1 MAKNKVTIELNKKG
15 VGELLKSKDME
26 EALQKVAQEHS
37 GGWETDTKVMG
48 TRVIASIFSA
58 DRDKVSEEL
67 DSHRIV
73 GGLGR

>member
-1 MAKNKVTIELNKKG
+1 MAKVKIELNKKG

-26 EALQKVAQEHS
+26 KALEQLAKDHAGS
-37 GGWETDTKVMG
+37 WETDTKVMG
-48 TRVIASIFSA
+48 SRVIASIYSV

-73 GGLGR
+73 GGLQR

>member
-1 MAKNKVTIELNKKG
+1 MAKVKIELNKKG
-15 VGELLKSKDME
+15 VGELLKSKDMQQVLEKLAE
-26 EALQKVAQEHS
+26 EKS
-37 GGWETDTKVMG
+37 GGWETDTKMMG
-48 TRVIASIFSA
+48 TRVIASIYSV